1 MTYSVRAINPLEIEK
16 LIEIERSAA
25 QAFVN
30 IPEFAWIAKSS
41 VLSAD
46 THLELIVNAYSFV
59 ITNEQDQPVGFLYA
73 KKQGQDFYIIEMDVH
88 LDFQKQGIGRQL
100 IEYAID
106 SAKQNGFV
114 SVSLTTF
121 AYVAWNRP
129 FYEKLGFQMIDQC
142 DLPMYLQ
149 NALDNEV
156 AFGFSRESRCAMR
169 LVIQ

>member
-1 MTYSVRAINPLEIEK
+1 
-16 LIEIERSAA
+16 
-25 QAFVN
+25 
-30 IPEFAWIAKSS
+30 
-41 VLSAD
+41 
-46 THLELIVNAYSFV
+46 
-59 ITNEQDQPVGFLYA
+59 
-73 KKQGQDFYIIEMDVH
+73 MDVH

-106 SAKQNGFV
+106 SAKRNGFV

-156 AFGFSRESRCAMR
+156 SFGFSRESRCAMR
-169 LVIQ
+169 LVIK

>member
-1 MTYSVRAINPLEIEK
+1 MTYSVRAINPLDIEKLVEIEK
-16 LIEIERSAA
+16 SAA
-25 QAFVN
+25 QAFLY
-30 IPEFAWIAKSS
+30 IPELAWIAKSP

-46 THLELIVNAYSFV
+46 THLELIANVYSFV
-59 ITNEQDQPVGFLYA
+59 IANAQDQPVGFLYA

-106 SAKQNGFV
+106 YAQQYGFV

-121 AYVAWNRP
+121 VNVAWNRP
-129 FYEKLGFQMIDQC
+129 FYEKLGFQMINQC
-142 DLPMYLQ
+142 DLPVYLQ
-149 NALDNEV
+149 NVLNNEV

-169 LVIQ
+169 LTIQ